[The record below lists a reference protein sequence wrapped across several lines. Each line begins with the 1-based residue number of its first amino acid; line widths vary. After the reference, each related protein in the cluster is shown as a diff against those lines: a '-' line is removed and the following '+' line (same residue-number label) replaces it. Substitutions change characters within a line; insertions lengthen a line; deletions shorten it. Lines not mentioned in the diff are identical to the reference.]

1 MVLIM
6 IINSG
11 VVFVTSDS
19 LIQPMDIIHLR
30 VPYNSLAHLMMRHL
44 VDCSIEA
51 LKARPMVTYF
61 AREMLRHLVRLIEA
75 PMAREMLRHLV
86 RLIEAPIAR

>member
-30 VPYNSLAHLMMRHL
+30 VPYSSLAHASDDETLGGL
-44 VDCSIEA
+44 FDLSTEGSSNGNILCS
-51 LKARPMVTYF
+51 
-61 AREMLRHLVRLIEA
+61 
-75 PMAREMLRHLV
+75 
-86 RLIEAPIAR
+86 

>member
-44 VDCSIEA
+44 VDCSI
-51 LKARPMVTYF
+51 
-61 AREMLRHLVRLIEA
+61 
-75 PMAREMLRHLV
+75 
-86 RLIEAPIAR
+86 